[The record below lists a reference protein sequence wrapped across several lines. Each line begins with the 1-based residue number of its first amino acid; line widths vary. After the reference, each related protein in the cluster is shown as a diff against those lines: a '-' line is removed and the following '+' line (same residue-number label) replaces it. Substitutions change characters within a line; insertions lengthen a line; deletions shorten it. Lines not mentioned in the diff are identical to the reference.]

1 MSCIEL
7 LGGHAP
13 SPNGAIAD
21 ECGMRESRP
30 EDMSLQRSSSM
41 PKEDVEAWGHHRVLL
56 RAPVNV
62 LTDLSREQLELP
74 SETAGA
80 CIPVDSSRAH
90 KHPYGPPP
98 VVTEESLAT
107 TEVNSSEGL
116 ADRRLREQDSI
127 NVSQEF
133 SGSPPALMIG
143 GAGVSR
149 GDTQRGGN
157 NARLYLVL
165 PGQGFFPSRGPQVTG
180 PPHIPTFRSGVMME
194 LPPGNTRMA
203 SKERLAHVS
212 FPLGGPQHPEENWS
226 NPLPLSSSIA
236 GLPSH
241 PTAHCFISP
250 RPPSFSPFLA
260 MPIAFAPPPIFGPTL
275 PSYLENFPSWG
286 MPAPALSERTTD
298 DKKGLGEKVKIT
310 HLCFYI

>member
-1 MSCIEL
+1 MACIENV

-13 SPNGAIAD
+13 SPSGVVAN
-21 ECGMRESRP
+21 ECGIREP
-30 EDMSLQRSSSM
+30 HPDDVSLPCSSSM
-41 PKEDVEAWGHHRVLL
+41 PKGDVEPWGHHRVLL
-56 RAPVNV
+56 RPPLTV
-62 LTDLSREQLELP
+62 LTDLAREQLERP

-98 VVTEESLAT
+98 AVAEESLAT
-107 TEVNSSEGL
+107 AEVNSSEGL
-116 ADRRLREQDSI
+116 AGWRLRGQDSI

-143 GAGVSR
+143 GARVSS
-149 GDTQRGGN
+149 GGTERGGN
-157 NARLYLVL
+157 NARLYMAL
-165 PGQGFFPSRGPQVTG
+165 PRGQGFFPPRGPQIRG
-180 PPHIPTFRSGVMME
+180 PPHIPTIRSGVMME
-194 LPPGNTRMA
+194 LPLGNTRMT

-212 FPLGGPQHPEENWS
+212 FPQGGPRHPVENWPRS
-226 NPLPLSSSIA
+226 LPLSSSTP

-260 MPIAFAPPPIFGPTL
+260 MPIAFAPPPIFGPPL
-275 PSYLENFPSWG
+275 PSYFANFPSWG
-286 MPAPALSERTTD
+286 MPAPAPSNRENN
-298 DKKGLGEKVKIT
+298 
-310 HLCFYI
+310 

>member
-1 MSCIEL
+1 MACIENV

-13 SPNGAIAD
+13 SPNGAIAN

-30 EDMSLQRSSSM
+30 DDMSLQRPSSM
-41 PKEDVEAWGHHRVLL
+41 PKDDEEAWGHHWVLL
-56 RAPVNV
+56 RAPVSV
-62 LTDLSREQLELP
+62 LTDLAREQLERP

-80 CIPVDSSRAH
+80 CIPVNSSRAH

-98 VVTEESLAT
+98 VVMEESLAT

-116 ADRRLREQDSI
+116 AGWRLREQDSI

-143 GAGVSR
+143 GARVSS

-157 NARLYLVL
+157 NAKLYLVL
-165 PGQGFFPSRGPQVTG
+165 PGQGFFPSRGLQVRG
-180 PPHIPTFRSGVMME
+180 PPHIPTVRSGVMME

-212 FPLGGPQHPEENWS
+212 FPPEGPQHPVENWPK
-226 NPLPLSSSIA
+226 PLPLSSSTP

-260 MPIAFAPPPIFGPTL
+260 IPIAFAPPPIFGPTL
-275 PSYLENFPSWG
+275 PSYLANFPSWG
-286 MPAPALSERTTD
+286 MPAPELSNR
-298 DKKGLGEKVKIT
+298 EKN
-310 HLCFYI
+310 